1 MVKWFLG
8 GVKMSI
14 NNLVEQ
20 IKTKKSPIVVGLDP
34 RIEMIPNE
42 IKDKYFD
49 KYGNTLEAVKHALIE
64 FNRGIIDA
72 VHDLVPAVKPQI
84 AFYEKYGIE
93 GLIAYKD
100 ACTYAKAKGLHII
113 ADIKRGDIGSTSKA
127 YSEAHI
133 GFTDINGEKV
143 RAFEADS
150 VTVNPY
156 LGDDCLKEFVDDI
169 KTFDKGMWVLVKTSN
184 KSSDQLQN
192 LVVEGDTIYKKVGDL
207 VNNWS
212 QSTIQS
218 CGYSPIGAVVGA
230 TFPEEAEL
238 LREVMPNSY
247 FLVPGYGAQGATGK
261 DIVNCF
267 NKDGLG
273 AIVNSS
279 RGITFAY
286 LKRGKDYQTAARE
299 AVLEM
304 QEDINTA
311 LVDAGKKYF

>member
-1 MVKWFLG
+1 
-8 GVKMSI
+8 MSI
-14 NNLVEQ
+14 NKLVQ
-20 IKTKKSPIVVGLDP
+20 GIINKKSPIVVGLDP
-34 RIEMIPNE
+34 RIEQIPAE
-42 IKDKYFD
+42 VKDKYFEE
-49 KYGNTLEAVKHALIE
+49 YGHTLEAVQHAFIE

-72 VHDLVPAVKPQI
+72 VADLVPAVKPQI

-100 ACTYAKAKGLHII
+100 ACNYAKAKGLHVI
-113 ADIKRGDIGSTSKA
+113 ADIKRGDIGSTSQA
-127 YSEAHI
+127 YSNAHI
-133 GFTDINGEKV
+133 GLTDINGEKV
-143 RAFEADS
+143 SAFFSDS

-169 KTFDKGMWVLVKTSN
+169 KTYDKGMWVLVKTSN
-184 KSSDQLQN
+184 KSSEQLQN
-192 LVVEGDTIYKKVGDL
+192 LEVEGETIYKKVGDL

-212 QSTIQS
+212 QQTVDT

-230 TFPEEAEL
+230 TFPQEADL
-238 LREVMPNSY
+238 LRKVMPTSY

-267 NKDGLG
+267 NEDGLG

-279 RGITFAY
+279 RGIIFAY
-286 LKRGKDYQTAARE
+286 LKKDTDYKTAARQ
-299 AVLEM
+299 AVEEM
-304 QEDINTA
+304 REDINSA